1 MDREKLLGRIIL
13 NPKIMAGKPIIKGTR
28 LSVQYILNLLAN
40 GYTVDELLK
49 EYNGL
54 KKEDITACLVY
65 ASETI
70 ENTTYM
76 PLAEAV

>member
-1 MDREKLLGRIIL
+1 MDKEKLLQRIII
-13 NPKIMAGKPIIKGTR
+13 NPKVMAGKPIIKGTR

-49 EYNGL
+49 EYKGL
-54 KKEDITACLVY
+54 TREDINACLLY

-76 PLAEAV
+76 PLAEAI

>member
-1 MDREKLLGRIIL
+1 MDRKKLLGRIIL
-13 NPKIMAGKPIIKGTR
+13 NPKIMTGKPIIKGTR

-40 GYTVDELLK
+40 GYTIDELLK
-49 EYNGL
+49 EYKGL
-54 KKEDITACLVY
+54 KKEDITACLLY

-76 PLAEAV
+76 PLVEAI

>member
-1 MDREKLLGRIIL
+1 MDKEKLLQRIII
-13 NPKIMAGKPIIKGTR
+13 NPKIVAGKPIIKGTR

-49 EYNGL
+49 EYKGITR
-54 KKEDITACLVY
+54 EDINACLLY

-76 PLAEAV
+76 PLAEAI

>member
-1 MDREKLLGRIIL
+1 MDREKLLERIVL

-28 LSVQYILNLLAN
+28 LSVQYILSLLAN
-40 GYTVDELLK
+40 GYTVDELLE
-49 EYNGL
+49 EYKGL
-54 KKEDITACLVY
+54 KKEDITACLLY

>member
-1 MDREKLLGRIIL
+1 MDREKLLQRIII
-13 NPKIMAGKPIIKGTR
+13 NPKVMTGKPIIKGTR

-40 GYTVDELLK
+40 GYTVDEILK
-49 EYNGL
+49 EYEGL
-54 KKEDITACLVY
+54 TKDDINACLVY

-76 PLAEAV
+76 PLTEAI